1 MTVHG
6 YELITEWKNS
16 TCGKRVTGRKGGKCY
31 FLKKYQ
37 TPVAP
42 IRNSAMDAKTFEK
55 NKKIFDKFVDLR
67 KRINTTIRAIAGD
80 GGNIIIPC
88 EEFIDGNQ
96 YVEVSEFIDGAVD
109 DKEVETVLMSL
120 SDDTKK
126 LLMMTAAGALSS
138 IHSKNIVHSD
148 LKLKNV
154 LLVRNKAGNYVAKL
168 IDFDSSYFV
177 EEKPEEVI
185 GTIDYYSPEL
195 GAYSGAED
203 EEELEVLAKNITT
216 KSDIFSL
223 GLIFHKYLSGEFPEP
238 IGLTEMLKKRKAKGK
253 AIYCWVALNQGCGLA
268 ISTKIKNPNY
278 IALINDMLKLDPED
292 RPDAIEVLKRL
303 KSETVIEEPWPEHKI
318 ILDKTKLK
326 TNNIVGLK
334 KISDG
339 SLKKYEVLAKD
350 GKKETLTKE
359 DLISKGYAKAEGPI
373 GFATPWPE
381 HNIEFDLDVLKKRGF
396 VSCEQNVMSGIKGY
410 NFYRADSTSTFF
422 KVEMLVAMKYAKK
435 KAESTPVDEP
445 VVVTT
450 TPTDPWPEHKIVFD
464 MDAIKAKGYVG
475 FERKSMGGVNGYEFV
490 RSNGT
495 KQFIRVEM
503 VIIQKMAKKV

>member
-1 MTVHG
+1 MTING
-6 YELITEWKNS
+6 YELLSEWANS
-16 TCGKRVTGRKGGKCY
+16 TCGKKAVATKGGKMF

-42 IRNSAMDAKTFEK
+42 IRNSAMDAKTFQK
-55 NKKIFDKFVDLR
+55 NKKIFDKFIDLR
-67 KRINTTIRAIAGD
+67 KRINTTIRSIAGD

-96 YVEVSEFIDGAVD
+96 YVEASEFVDGAVD
-109 DKEVETVLMSL
+109 DKEVEAVLMSL

-138 IHSKNIVHSD
+138 IHNKNIIHSD

-154 LLVRNKAGNYVAKL
+154 LLVRNKVGNYVAKL

-195 GAYSGAED
+195 GKYSGVED
-203 EEELEVLAKNITT
+203 EEELKRLAKDITA

-223 GLIFHKYLSGEFPEP
+223 GLIFHKYLCGEFPVP
-238 IGLTEMLKKRKAKGK
+238 IDLTENLKKRKAKGK
-253 AIYCWVALNQGCGLA
+253 AIYCWVALNQGCRLA

-278 IALINDMLKLDPED
+278 LSLINDMLKIDPKD
-292 RPDAIEVLKRL
+292 RPDATEVLKRL
-303 KSETVIEEPWPEHKI
+303 KTEVVIEEPWPEHNI
-318 ILDKTKLK
+318 ILDKAKLK
-326 TNNIVGLK
+326 SNNIVGLK
-334 KISDG
+334 KISGG
-339 SLKKYEVLAKD
+339 SQKKYESISKD
-350 GKKETLTKE
+350 GKIETFTKE
-359 DLISKGYAKAEGPI
+359 ELISKGYAKNAAPS
-373 GFATPWPE
+373 GFAPPWVE
-381 HNIEFDLDVLKKRGF
+381 HNIEFDLDILKKRGF
-396 VSCEQNVMSGIKGY
+396 VSCEQKIMSGIKGY

-422 KVEMLVAMKYAKK
+422 KMEMLVAMKYAKK
-435 KAESTPVDEP
+435 KTKPPEHGSDKSGVTAE
-445 VVVTT
+445 
-450 TPTDPWPEHKIVFD
+450 PWPEHRIVFD
-464 MDAIKAKGYVG
+464 NDAIKAKGYIG
-475 FERKSMGGVNGYEFV
+475 FERKNMGGVNGYEFI

-503 VIIQKMAKKV
+503 VIIQKMAKKI

>member
-253 AIYCWVALNQGCGLA
+253 AIYC
-268 ISTKIKNPNY
+268 
-278 IALINDMLKLDPED
+278 
-292 RPDAIEVLKRL
+292 
-303 KSETVIEEPWPEHKI
+303 
-318 ILDKTKLK
+318 
-326 TNNIVGLK
+326 
-334 KISDG
+334 
-339 SLKKYEVLAKD
+339 
-350 GKKETLTKE
+350 
-359 DLISKGYAKAEGPI
+359 
-373 GFATPWPE
+373 
-381 HNIEFDLDVLKKRGF
+381 
-396 VSCEQNVMSGIKGY
+396 
-410 NFYRADSTSTFF
+410 
-422 KVEMLVAMKYAKK
+422 
-435 KAESTPVDEP
+435 
-445 VVVTT
+445 
-450 TPTDPWPEHKIVFD
+450 
-464 MDAIKAKGYVG
+464 
-475 FERKSMGGVNGYEFV
+475 
-490 RSNGT
+490 
-495 KQFIRVEM
+495 
-503 VIIQKMAKKV
+503 

>member
-6 YELITEWKNS
+6 YELLSEWTNS
-16 TCGKRVTGRKGGKCY
+16 TCGKRAIATKGGKNF

-55 NKKIFDKFVDLR
+55 NKKIFEKFVTLR
-67 KRINTTIRAIAGD
+67 KSINTTIRSIAGD

-96 YVEVSEFIDGAVD
+96 YVEVSELVEGAVD

-177 EEKPEEVI
+177 DEKPDEVI

-195 GAYSGAED
+195 GQYSGVED
-203 EEELEVLAKNITT
+203 EEELKRLAKNITV

-223 GLIFHKYLSGEFPEP
+223 GLIFHKYLCGEVPTP
-238 IGLTEMLKKRKAKGK
+238 IDLTETLKKRKAKGK
-253 AIYCWVALNQGCGLA
+253 AIYCWAALNQGCSLA
-268 ISTKIKNPNY
+268 ISPRIENPNY
-278 IALINDMLKLDPED
+278 ISLINDMLKLNPDE
-292 RPDAIEVLKRL
+292 RPDATEVLKRL
-303 KSETVIEEPWPEHKI
+303 KLEVVIEEPWPEHNI
-318 ILDKTKLK
+318 ILNKDILK
-326 TNNIVGLK
+326 TNSIAGLK
-334 KISDG
+334 KISEG
-339 SLKKYEVLAKD
+339 TTKKYELLAKD
-350 GKKETLTKE
+350 GKTQSLTKD
-359 DLISKGYAKAEGPI
+359 DLLSKGYAKIAAPS
-373 GFATPWPE
+373 GFADPWSE
-381 HNIEFDLDVLKKRGF
+381 HNIEFDLDILKKRGF
-396 VSCEQNVMSGIKGY
+396 VSSEQKVMSGIKGY
-410 NFYRADSTSTFF
+410 SFYRADSTSTFF
-422 KVEMLVAMKYAKK
+422 KVEMLIAMKYAKK
-435 KAESTPVDEP
+435 KTDGDTLPP
-445 VVVTT
+445 PP
-450 TPTDPWPEHKIVFD
+450 PTSSDPWPEHKIVFD